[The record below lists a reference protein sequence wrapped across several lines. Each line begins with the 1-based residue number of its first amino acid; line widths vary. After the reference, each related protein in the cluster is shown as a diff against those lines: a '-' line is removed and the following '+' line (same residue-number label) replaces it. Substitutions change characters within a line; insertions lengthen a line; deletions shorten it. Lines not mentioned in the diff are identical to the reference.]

1 MLTLS
6 SIVLILGLASYLG
19 KETTITIHSDKC
31 CDKSIHWIWCEPN
44 TTGPDK
50 SGFSAEQYDI
60 HSVLSKVN
68 QSVQELHD
76 VPYAQRKGTRYP
88 E

>member
-6 SIVLILGLASYLG
+6 SIVLIIGLASYLG

-44 TTGPDK
+44 TTGPEE
-50 SGFSAEQYDI
+50 SGFSAEQ
-60 HSVLSKVN
+60 
-68 QSVQELHD
+68 
-76 VPYAQRKGTRYP
+76 
-88 E
+88 